1 MDEQEL
7 LRRLREAFK
16 MESGER
22 LASLSTRLMEL
33 EKTDD
38 GQQCQ
43 EILEVIYRE
52 AHSLKG
58 AARAVNLT
66 EIEAISQTMEGVFGA
81 MKRGEITPST
91 TVFDTMHEVVS
102 FIEKILATE
111 QQSADKDELSAVLQQ
126 LEDLHKGQKGPGK
139 TRASVPAPQALNN
152 AARQIMDTMSAL
164 LHEQPD
170 KQAPEAAAHAD
181 ARPEQAA
188 PPAPDQVPDHPTPDK
203 APQKPKPAVENPH
216 LGSSVR
222 ISTDRL
228 DKLLLKAEEMIAVKL
243 SISQE
248 VNELK
253 KLCQSFESWHKK
265 WLRKD
270 SLLRRYRKELAVE
283 KEQGDTRSE
292 EIQKFL
298 DWNKEFITSMH
309 KDIRVLTKTA
319 ELNQRF
325 LDRKI
330 TYFLEDMKRVIMLP
344 CTTLFAPFPRM
355 VRELGRSQGKEIDLD
370 LKGAEVEI
378 DRRILEELKDPLVHL
393 LRNCVDHGVEK
404 PEERRMLNKPER
416 GRIFLHIDQVEG
428 GKVEI
433 TLGDDG
439 NGIDPDMV
447 RNSAVKR
454 GLISVEDAARLT
466 EKEAQ
471 GLIFHSGMSTA
482 SSLSQISGR
491 GLGMAIFLER
501 VEKLGGQLDFASIP
515 KKGSSFTVYLPLS
528 LATFRG
534 TLVQVAGQPFL
545 APSSH
550 LVAVL
555 HVNVGSIRTVEN
567 KATITYD
574 GEPLSLVA
582 LADTL
587 QLKKPGIRKESNKIQ
602 VMVLGTS
609 KRRIGF
615 EVDEVLAEQEVL
627 FKELG
632 KQLLRVKNI
641 AGATILG
648 TGRVVPI
655 LNVHDLLKS
664 AVGTAGERFAGPRT
678 KQEEQ
683 KPKSILVVEDSIT
696 SRTLLKSILEASG
709 YVVTTAVDGLDGYTK
724 LKTND
729 IDLVLSDV
737 EMPRMNGFELTEKI
751 RADETL
757 ANIPLIL
764 CTSLATDQDRER
776 GIQVGAN
783 AYIVK
788 SNFDQSN
795 LLQVI
800 EKLI

>member
-33 EKTDD
+33 EKTENAE
-38 GQQCQ
+38 QSQ

-66 EIEAISQTMEGVFGA
+66 EIEAISQSMEGVFGA
-81 MKRGEITPST
+81 MKRGEITPSS

-102 FIEKILATE
+102 CIENILATE
-111 QQSADKDELSAVLQQ
+111 QQSADKDELSAIMQLLENLQA
-126 LEDLHKGQKGPGK
+126 GQ
-139 TRASVPAPQALNN
+139 TASSQTKPSPAVQPP
-152 AARQIMDTMSAL
+152 AAHDAATQIKDTMAPLRREQTGKQVSAATT
-164 LHEQPD
+164 D
-170 KQAPEAAAHAD
+170 SGAKPEAAAK
-181 ARPEQAA
+181 E
-188 PPAPDQVPDHPTPDK
+188 TSGK
-203 APQKPKPAVENPH
+203 SPQQLKPAVENPH

-228 DKLLLKAEEMIAVKL
+228 DRLLLKAEEMIAVKL

-253 KLCQSFESWHKK
+253 KLCQIIEHWHKK
-265 WLRKD
+265 WVRKD
-270 SLLRRYRKELAVE
+270 ALLRGYRKELSIE
-283 KEQGDTRSE
+283 REQGDTGSA
-292 EIQKFL
+292 EIQKFF
-298 DWNKEFITSMH
+298 DWNRDFVNSIQ
-309 KDIRVLTKTA
+309 KDIHSLTKTA
-319 ELNQRF
+319 VLNQRF

-330 TYFLEDMKRVIMLP
+330 SYFLEDMKSVIMLP
-344 CTTLFAPFPRM
+344 CTILFAPFPRM

-370 LKGAEVEI
+370 LKGAEIEI

-416 GRIFLHIDQVEG
+416 GRIFLHVNLIEG

-433 TLGDDG
+433 NLGDDG
-439 NGIDPDMV
+439 HGIDPDMV
-447 RNSAVKR
+447 RKSAVKR
-454 GLISVEDAARLT
+454 GLISAEDAARLT

-515 KKGSSFTVYLPLS
+515 RKGSSFTICLPLS

-534 TLVQVAGQPFL
+534 TLVLVAGQLFL
-545 APSSH
+545 VPSSH

-555 HVNVGSIRTVEN
+555 HVNAASIRTVEN

-574 GEPLSLVA
+574 GDPLSLVG

-602 VMVLGTS
+602 VVVLGTS

-648 TGRVVPI
+648 TGQVVPI

-664 AVGTAGERFAGPRT
+664 PVGNVGDRFISSRI

-696 SRTLLKSILEASG
+696 SRTLLKSILESSG
-709 YVVTTAVDGLDGYTK
+709 YVVTTAVDGVDGYTK
-724 LKTND
+724 LKIND

-751 RADETL
+751 RTDEAL

-764 CTSLATDQDRER
+764 CTSLATNEDRER

-795 LLQVI
+795 LLKVI

>member
-1 MDEQEL
+1 
-7 LRRLREAFK
+7 
-16 MESGER
+16 MESAER

-33 EKTDD
+33 EKTDNA
-38 GQQCQ
+38 QQCQ
-43 EILEVIYRE
+43 EILEVVYRE

-58 AARAVNLT
+58 AARAVNLS
-66 EIEAISQTMEGVFGA
+66 EIETISQSMEGVFGA
-81 MKRGEITPST
+81 MKRGEITPSS

-102 FIEKILATE
+102 FIENIMATE
-111 QQSADKDELSAVLQQ
+111 QKSADKDEVSAILQQ
-126 LEDLHKGQKGPGK
+126 LENLQSGQAAAGQTKPP
-139 TRASVPAPQALNN
+139 RAAEPPAAKV
-152 AARQIMDTMSAL
+152 AAQQIMDTMNAVL
-164 LHEQPD
+164 KEQSG
-170 KQAPEAAAHAD
+170 KQAPGEAHAG
-181 ARPEQAA
+181 AKPAA
-188 PPAPDQVPDHPTPDK
+188 PAKETPGK
-203 APQKPKPAVENPH
+203 PPQKLKPTVENPN
-216 LGSSVR
+216 LGSNVR
-222 ISTDRL
+222 ISTERL
-228 DKLLLKAEEMIAVKL
+228 DRLLLKAEEMIAVKL
-243 SISQE
+243 SVSQE

-253 KLCQSFESWHKK
+253 KLCHRFENWHKK

-270 SLLRRYRKELAVE
+270 SLLRRYRKELAIE
-283 KEQGDTRSE
+283 KEQGDTRSA

-298 DWNKEFITSMH
+298 DWNRDFINSIH
-309 KDIRVLTKTA
+309 KDIRVLAKSA

-330 TYFLEDMKRVIMLP
+330 TYFLEDMKSVIMLP
-344 CTTLFAPFPRM
+344 STTLFAPFPRM
-355 VRELGRSQGKEIDLD
+355 VRELGRSQGKEIDLE
-370 LKGAEVEI
+370 LKGAEIEI

-416 GRIFLHIDQVEG
+416 GRIFLHIDQIEG

-439 NGIDPDMV
+439 HGIDPDMV

-454 GLISVEDAARLT
+454 GLISAEDAARLT

-482 SSLSQISGR
+482 SSLSQLSGR

-515 KKGSSFTVYLPLS
+515 GKGSSFTVCLPLS

-555 HVNVGSIRTVEN
+555 HVNAASIRTVEN
-567 KATITYD
+567 KTTITYD
-574 GEPLSLVA
+574 GEPLSLVG

-609 KRRIGF
+609 NRRIGF

-648 TGRVVPI
+648 TGQVVPI

-664 AVGTAGERFAGPRT
+664 AVGTVGERFASGRA

-696 SRTLLKSILEASG
+696 SRTLLKSILEAAG
-709 YVVTTAVDGLDGYTK
+709 YVVTTAVDGVDGYTK
-724 LKTND
+724 LKINP

-737 EMPRMNGFELTEKI
+737 EMPRMSGFELTQKI
-751 RADETL
+751 RADEAL

>member
-16 MESGER
+16 VESAER

-33 EKTDD
+33 EKTENAEQ
-38 GQQCQ
+38 GQ

-66 EIEAISQTMEGVFGA
+66 EIETISQSMEGVFGA
-81 MKRGEITPST
+81 MKRREITPSS

-102 FIEKILATE
+102 FIENILATE
-111 QQSADKDELSAVLQQ
+111 QQSAGKDEMSAILQQ
-126 LEDLHKGQKGPGK
+126 LENLQAGQTASSQTKPSPAAEPPAANDAAKQIKDTMAPLPSEQTGK
-139 TRASVPAPQALNN
+139 QALAGADSG
-152 AARQIMDTMSAL
+152 AATK
-164 LHEQPD
+164 E
-170 KQAPEAAAHAD
+170 
-181 ARPEQAA
+181 
-188 PPAPDQVPDHPTPDK
+188 TPDK
-203 APQKPKPAVENPH
+203 SPQKLTPAMENPH
-216 LGSSVR
+216 LGNRVR

-253 KLCQSFESWHKK
+253 KLCHHVERWHKK
-265 WLRKD
+265 WVRKD
-270 SLLRRYRKELAVE
+270 ALLRRYRKELSIE
-283 KEQGDTRSE
+283 REQGDTKIA

-298 DWNKEFITSMH
+298 DWNRDFINSMH
-309 KDIRVLTKTA
+309 KDIRSLTKTA

-325 LDRKI
+325 FDRKI
-330 TYFLEDMKRVIMLP
+330 SYFLEDMKSVIMLP
-344 CTTLFAPFPRM
+344 CTTLLDPFPRM

-370 LKGAEVEI
+370 LQGAEIEI
-378 DRRILEELKDPLVHL
+378 DRRILEELKDPIVHL
-393 LRNCVDHGVEK
+393 LRNCVDHGVEN

-416 GRIFLHIDQVEG
+416 GRIFLHINQIEG

-439 NGIDPDMV
+439 HGIDPDMV
-447 RNSAVKR
+447 RKSAVKR
-454 GLISVEDAARLT
+454 GLISAEDAARLT

-515 KKGSSFTVYLPLS
+515 GKGSSFTVCLPLS

-534 TLVQVAGQPFL
+534 TLVQVAGQLFL

-555 HVNVGSIRTVEN
+555 HVNAASIRTVEN

-574 GEPLSLVA
+574 GDPLSLA
-582 LADTL
+582 GLADTL
-587 QLKKPGIRKESNKIQ
+587 QMNKPGIRKESNKIQ

-648 TGRVVPI
+648 TGQVVPI

-664 AVGTAGERFAGPRT
+664 AVGTVGERFTGSRI

-709 YVVTTAVDGLDGYTK
+709 YVVITAVDGVDGFTK

-751 RADETL
+751 RADEAL
-757 ANIPLIL
+757 ARLPLIL
-764 CTSLATDQDRER
+764 CTSLATNEDRER

-795 LLQVI
+795 LIQVI

>member
-1 MDEQEL
+1 MDEEEL

-33 EKTDD
+33 EKLENAE
-38 GQQCQ
+38 QSQ

-58 AARAVNLT
+58 AARAVNLS
-66 EIEAISQTMEGVFGA
+66 EIETISQSMEGVFGA
-81 MKRGEITPST
+81 MKRGEITPSS

-102 FIEKILATE
+102 FIESILATE
-111 QQSADKDELSAVLQQ
+111 QQSADKDELSAILQQ
-126 LEDLHKGQKGPGK
+126 LDSLHAGRTAANQPKQPPAAEPPADNDAVRQIKDTMPPLLRQQTEKPAAEGADAGVKPDAATTETPGK
-139 TRASVPAPQALNN
+139 S
-152 AARQIMDTMSAL
+152 
-164 LHEQPD
+164 
-170 KQAPEAAAHAD
+170 
-181 ARPEQAA
+181 
-188 PPAPDQVPDHPTPDK
+188 
-203 APQKPKPAVENPH
+203 PQKLKPAVENPH

-228 DKLLLKAEEMIAVKL
+228 DKLLLKAEEMITVKL
-243 SISQE
+243 SASQE
-248 VNELK
+248 LNELK
-253 KLCQSFESWHKK
+253 KLCLIFERWHKK
-265 WLRKD
+265 WTNKD
-270 SLLRRYRKELAVE
+270 ALLRRYRKELSIE
-283 KEQGDTRSE
+283 REQGDTRSA

-298 DWNKEFITSMH
+298 DWNRDFINSIH
-309 KDIRVLTKTA
+309 KDIHFLTKTA

-330 TYFLEDMKRVIMLP
+330 NYFLEDMKSVIMLP
-344 CTTLFAPFPRM
+344 STTLFAPFPRM

-370 LKGAEVEI
+370 LKGAEIEI

-393 LRNCVDHGVEK
+393 LRNCVDHGVET
-404 PEERRMLNKPER
+404 PEERRMLNKSER
-416 GRIFLHIDQVEG
+416 GRIFLHVNQIEG

-439 NGIDPDMV
+439 HGIDPDMV
-447 RNSAVKR
+447 RKSAVKR
-454 GLISVEDAARLT
+454 GLISAEDAARLT

-482 SSLSQISGR
+482 SSISQISGR

-515 KKGSSFTVYLPLS
+515 GKGSSFTVCLPLS

-534 TLVQVAGQPFL
+534 TLVQVAEQLFL

-555 HVNVGSIRTVEN
+555 HVNTSSIRTVEN
-567 KATITYD
+567 KATINYD
-574 GEPLSLVA
+574 GEPLSLVR

-587 QLKKPGIRKESNKIQ
+587 QLNKPAARRESNKIQ

-648 TGRVVPI
+648 TGQVVPI

-664 AVGTAGERFAGPRT
+664 AVGTAGERFVSSRIKKEET
-678 KQEEQ
+678 KR
-683 KPKSILVVEDSIT
+683 KSILVVEDSIT

-709 YVVTTAVDGLDGYTK
+709 YLVTTAVDGVDGYTK
-724 LKTND
+724 LKIND

-737 EMPRMNGFELTEKI
+737 EMPRMNGFEMTEKI

-764 CTSLATDQDRER
+764 CTSLATNEDRER

>member
-16 MESGER
+16 MESAER

-33 EKTDD
+33 EKTDNA
-38 GQQCQ
+38 QQCQ
-43 EILEVIYRE
+43 EILEVVYRE

-66 EIEAISQTMEGVFGA
+66 EIEAISQSMEGVFGG
-81 MKRGEITPST
+81 MKRGEITPSS

-102 FIEKILATE
+102 FIENIMATE
-111 QQSADKDELSAVLQQ
+111 QKSADKDEVSAILQQ
-126 LEDLHKGQKGPGK
+126 LENLQSGQTAASQTKPPRAAEPPAGK
-139 TRASVPAPQALNN
+139 D
-152 AARQIMDTMSAL
+152 AAQQIMDTMNAVL
-164 LHEQPD
+164 KEQRG
-170 KQAPEAAAHAD
+170 KQAPAGAD
-181 ARPEQAA
+181 AGAKPAA
-188 PPAPDQVPDHPTPDK
+188 PAKEPPGKSPQRLKPT
-203 APQKPKPAVENPH
+203 VENPN

-222 ISTDRL
+222 ISTERL
-228 DKLLLKAEEMIAVKL
+228 DRLLLKAEEMIAVKL
-243 SISQE
+243 SVSQE

-253 KLCQSFESWHKK
+253 KLCHSFESWHKK

-270 SLLRRYRKELAVE
+270 SLLRRYRKELAIE
-283 KEQGDTRSE
+283 KEQGDTRSA

-298 DWNKEFITSMH
+298 DWNRDFINSIH
-309 KDIRVLTKTA
+309 KDIRVLAKSA

-330 TYFLEDMKRVIMLP
+330 TYFLEDMKSVIMLP
-344 CTTLFAPFPRM
+344 STTLFAPFPRM
-355 VRELGRSQGKEIDLD
+355 VRELGRSQGKEIDLE
-370 LKGAEVEI
+370 LKGAEIEI

-416 GRIFLHIDQVEG
+416 GRIFLHIDQIEG

-439 NGIDPDMV
+439 HGIDPDMV

-454 GLISVEDAARLT
+454 GLISAEDAARLT

-482 SSLSQISGR
+482 SSLSQLSGR

-515 KKGSSFTVYLPLS
+515 GKGSSFTVCLPLS

-555 HVNVGSIRTVEN
+555 HVNVATIRSVEN

-574 GEPLSLVA
+574 GEPLSLVG

-609 KRRIGF
+609 NRRIGF

-648 TGRVVPI
+648 TGQVVPI

-664 AVGTAGERFAGPRT
+664 AVGTVGERFASARA

-683 KPKSILVVEDSIT
+683 KPKTILVVEDSIT
-696 SRTLLKSILEASG
+696 SRTLLKSILEAAG
-709 YVVTTAVDGLDGYTK
+709 YVVTTAVDGVDGYTK
-724 LKTND
+724 LKMNP

-737 EMPRMNGFELTEKI
+737 EMPRMNGFELTQKI
-751 RADETL
+751 RTDEAL

>member
-16 MESGER
+16 MESAER
-22 LASLSTRLMEL
+22 LASLSTRLMDL
-33 EKTDD
+33 EKTENTE
-38 GQQCQ
+38 QCQ
-43 EILEVIYRE
+43 EILEVVYRE

-58 AARAVNLT
+58 AARAVNLS
-66 EIEAISQTMEGVFGA
+66 EIETISQSMEGVFGA
-81 MKRGEITPST
+81 MKRGEITPSS

-102 FIEKILATE
+102 FIENILATE
-111 QQSADKDELSAVLQQ
+111 QKIAGKDELAAILQQ
-126 LEDLHKGQKGPGK
+126 LENLHAGQ
-139 TRASVPAPQALNN
+139 TTASRPKPPRPAEPPAVNDALQ
-152 AARQIMDTMSAL
+152 QIKDTMSAL
-164 LHEQPD
+164 LKEPPGKQTSTGADDGARPDAPAKEPPD
-170 KQAPEAAAHAD
+170 KS
-181 ARPEQAA
+181 
-188 PPAPDQVPDHPTPDK
+188 PPK
-203 APQKPKPAVENPH
+203 LKPAVENPN

-243 SISQE
+243 SVSQE

-265 WLRKD
+265 WTRKD

-283 KEQGDTRSE
+283 KEQGDTRSA

-298 DWNKEFITSMH
+298 DWNRDFINSTH
-309 KDIRVLTKTA
+309 KDIRILAKSA
-319 ELNQRF
+319 EQNQRF

-344 CTTLFAPFPRM
+344 STTLFAPFPRM
-355 VRELGRSQGKEIDLD
+355 VRELGRSQGKEIDLE
-370 LKGAEVEI
+370 LKGAEIEI

-416 GRIFLHIDQVEG
+416 GRIFLHVDQIEG

-439 NGIDPDMV
+439 HGIDPDMV

-454 GLISVEDAARLT
+454 GLISAEDAARLT

-482 SSLSQISGR
+482 SSLSQLSGR

-501 VEKLGGQLDFASIP
+501 VEKLGGQLDFSSIP
-515 KKGSSFTVYLPLS
+515 GKGSSFTVCLPLS

-534 TLVQVAGQPFL
+534 TLVRVAGQPFL

-555 HVNVGSIRTVEN
+555 HVNVASIRTVEN

-574 GEPLSLVA
+574 GEPLSLVG

-587 QLKKPGIRKESNKIQ
+587 QMKKPGIRKESNKIQ

-609 KRRIGF
+609 NRRIGF

-648 TGRVVPI
+648 TGQVVPI

-664 AVGTAGERFAGPRT
+664 AVGTVGDRFVSARI

-709 YVVTTAVDGLDGYTK
+709 YVVTTAVDGVDGYTK
-724 LKTND
+724 LKINNF
-729 IDLVLSDV
+729 DLVLSDV
-737 EMPRMNGFELTEKI
+737 EMPRMSGFELTEKI
-751 RADETL
+751 RADEAL

>member
-16 MESGER
+16 MESAER

-33 EKTDD
+33 EKTENTEQ
-38 GQQCQ
+38 GQ

-66 EIEAISQTMEGVFGA
+66 EIEAISQAMEGVFGA
-81 MKRGEITPST
+81 MKRQEITLSS

-102 FIEKILATE
+102 FIENILATE
-111 QQSADKDELSAVLQQ
+111 QQSTGKDEVSAILQQ
-126 LEDLHKGQKGPGK
+126 LENLHAGQTASSQTKPSPAAEPPAANDAAKQIKDTMFPLLREQTGK
-139 TRASVPAPQALNN
+139 QAL
-152 AARQIMDTMSAL
+152 AEADSGAKPGTATKESS
-164 LHEQPD
+164 D
-170 KQAPEAAAHAD
+170 KPH
-181 ARPEQAA
+181 
-188 PPAPDQVPDHPTPDK
+188 
-203 APQKPKPAVENPH
+203 QKLEPAVENPH
-216 LGSSVR
+216 LGNRVR

-228 DKLLLKAEEMIAVKL
+228 DRLLLKAEEMIAVKL
-243 SISQE
+243 SLSQE

-253 KLCQSFESWHKK
+253 KLCHIFERWHKQ
-265 WLRKD
+265 WTRKNA
-270 SLLRRYRKELAVE
+270 LLRRYRKELSIE
-283 KEQGDTRSE
+283 REQGDTKSA

-298 DWNKEFITSMH
+298 DWNRDFINSMH
-309 KDIRVLTKTA
+309 KDIRSLTKTA

-325 LDRKI
+325 FDRKI
-330 TYFLEDMKRVIMLP
+330 NYFLEEMKSVIMLP

-355 VRELGRSQGKEIDLD
+355 VRELGRSQDKEIDLD
-370 LKGAEVEI
+370 LKGAEIEI
-378 DRRILEELKDPLVHL
+378 DRRILEELKDPLIHL
-393 LRNCVDHGVEK
+393 LRNCVDHGVEN
-404 PEERRMLNKPER
+404 PEERRMLNKPAR
-416 GRIFLHIDQVEG
+416 GRIFLHINQIEG

-439 NGIDPDMV
+439 HGIDPDMV
-447 RNSAVKR
+447 RKSAVKR
-454 GLISVEDAARLT
+454 GLITAEDAARLT

-482 SSLSQISGR
+482 SSLSKISGR

-515 KKGSSFTVYLPLS
+515 GKGSSFTVCLPLS

-534 TLVQVAGQPFL
+534 TLVQVAGQLFL

-555 HVNVGSIRTVEN
+555 HVNAATIRTVEN

-574 GEPLSLVA
+574 GEPLSLA
-582 LADTL
+582 GLADTL
-587 QLKKPGIRKESNKIQ
+587 QMNKPGIRKESNKIQ

-609 KRRIGF
+609 KKRIGF

-648 TGRVVPI
+648 TGQVVPI

-664 AVGTAGERFAGPRT
+664 AVGTVGERFAASRI

-709 YVVTTAVDGLDGYTK
+709 YVVITAVDGVDGYTK

-751 RADETL
+751 RADKAL

-764 CTSLATDQDRER
+764 CTSLATNEDRER
-776 GIQVGAN
+776 GIQIGAN